1 MRHLSSAVF
10 TRCGTRLL
18 LCSALALTALLPL
31 TTPGAQAADKA
42 KATAP
47 TPGQTGNGQTGSGQ
61 GAGPETA
68 AGMGTTTPPVSPT
81 APGVTLTPDP
91 ATLRTGYV
99 LMDAKTG
106 QVLAAEKA
114 RETFIPASV
123 TKVVSM
129 IGILSMAPP
138 DFRFSTTVTA
148 TGPVKNGIVQGDLI
162 LVGGG
167 DASLDI
173 DAFEELVQ
181 TLKDQG
187 IKGIKGKFLYDATAL
202 PTIPVLE
209 ATQPPEV
216 PYNPGLSGLGVSYNR
231 FRIGFDKQGK
241 PVGLEQPLALYP
253 EPLPAT
259 LDKNDTALAVHDA
272 ALYAA
277 RTFVWVA
284 DRNGLKLPAPQA
296 AAGVTGSVTLA
307 RHLSEPLTE
316 MLKASVYHS
325 NNVALETMSLA
336 VTAGKTLQEAADSL
350 RKLAQTAI
358 PSVAWGGLVMPNA
371 SGLSPEGRMTP
382 GQCAALA
389 RFAGTS
395 SVANQPLKPF
405 LPGLMQDP
413 FGIPDGYL
421 NSPSTLRG
429 KSGTMFY
436 ARALAGV
443 FTAKSGREMAYCV
456 MSDDQ
461 VARIKYDAIPFD
473 QREADTNKLPARDWL
488 KSARAKEA
496 ALITGWIEAN

>member
-1 MRHLSSAVF
+1 MRHLSSAVLA
-10 TRCGTRLL
+10 RCGTRLL

-31 TTPGAQAADKA
+31 TAPGAQAADKG
-42 KATAP
+42 KAAAAQQAAP
-47 TPGQTGNGQTGSGQ
+47 QQAAPQQTPAQ
-61 GAGPETA
+61 GAGADTA
-68 AGMGTTTPPVSPT
+68 TRMGTTDPAT
-81 APGVTLTPDP
+81 AGTALSPDP
-91 ATLRTGYV
+91 ASLRTGYV

-123 TKVVSM
+123 TKLISM
-129 IGILSMAPP
+129 VGILSMAPP
-138 DFRFSTTVTA
+138 DFRFATTLTA

-187 IKGIKGKFLYDATAL
+187 IKGVKGKFLYDASAL

-241 PVGLEQPLALYP
+241 PVGLEQPLSLYT
-253 EPLPAT
+253 EALPAT
-259 LDKNDTALAVHDA
+259 LDKSDTALAVHNA

-284 DRNGLKLPAPQA
+284 ERNGLKLAAPEPA
-296 AAGVTGSVTLA
+296 GSTTGSVTLA
-307 RHLSEPLTE
+307 RHLSEPLAA
-316 MLKASVYHS
+316 MVKASVYHS
-325 NNVALETMSLA
+325 NNVALETMALA
-336 VTAGKTLQEAADSL
+336 VTAGKSLQEAADSL
-350 RKLAQTAI
+350 RKITQTAI
-358 PSVAWGGLVMPNA
+358 PNVAWGGLVMPNA

-389 RFAGTS
+389 RFAGT
-395 SVANQPLKPF
+395 ATLGNQPLKPF
-405 LPGLMQDP
+405 LPGLMDNP

-421 NSPSTLRG
+421 NSPSPLRG

-461 VARIKYDAIPFD
+461 VARIRYDAVPFD
-473 QREADTNKLPARDWL
+473 KREADATKLPARDWL

-496 ALITGWIEAN
+496 GLISGWIETN

>member
-1 MRHLSSAVF
+1 MRHLSSAAL

-31 TTPGAQAADKA
+31 SASGALAAGAA
-42 KATAP
+42 KAQTAP
-47 TPGQTGNGQTGSGQ
+47 QPSPQASPAQSGPSGTGTETP
-61 GAGPETA
+61 PA
-68 AGMGTTTPPVSPT
+68 AGAVLS
-81 APGVTLTPDP
+81 PDP
-91 ATLRTGYV
+91 ASLRTGYV
-99 LMDAKTG
+99 LMDLKTG
-106 QVLAAEKA
+106 QVLVAEKA

-123 TKVVSM
+123 AKLTSM
-129 IGILSMAPP
+129 VGILSMAPP
-138 DFRFSTTVTA
+138 DFRFATTITA

-167 DASLDI
+167 NAALDI

-181 TLKDQG
+181 TLKEQG
-187 IKGIKGKFLYDATAL
+187 VKGVKGRFLYDASAL
-202 PTIPVLE
+202 PTLTALE
-209 ATQPPEV
+209 ATQPPDA

-253 EPLPAT
+253 DPLPTT
-259 LDKNDTALAVHDA
+259 LNKSDTALPVRSA

-277 RTFVWVA
+277 RTFAWVA
-284 DRNGLKLPAPQA
+284 DRNGLKLAAPEPA
-296 AAGVTGSVTLA
+296 GKVTGSVTLA
-307 RHLSEPLTE
+307 RHLSEPLAE
-316 MLKASVYHS
+316 MVKASVYHS
-325 NNVALETMSLA
+325 NNVALETMALA

-350 RKLAQTAI
+350 RKITQTAI
-358 PSVAWGGLVMPNA
+358 PTVAWGGLVMPNA

-389 RFAGTS
+389 RFAGS
-395 SVANQPLKPF
+395 SSLGNQPLKPF
-405 LPGLMQDP
+405 LPGLMTDP

-461 VARIKYDAIPFD
+461 IARIKYDAIPFD
-473 QREADTNKLPARDWL
+473 QREADAAKLPARDWL

-496 ALITGWIEAN
+496 ALIRGWIEAN